1 MRGVP
6 QVIHGA
12 GIAKGCL
19 ISRGGGFGQY
29 KRLPPAQ
36 GSSFDH
42 LHFSSPLSTAQ
53 QGKLD
58 FATCLSFGIL
68 CSPGLLQGCLVWD
81 WTLQK
86 ILGSRIGFWGPGI
99 GVGLR
104 FGLVLD
110 SLWQNQCWTK
120 RQKRRSL
127 SWDSGHQ
134 APPWPVWD
142 GFGDKKALSCLSL
155 WGIQAEEKTNS
166 LFPFQLRL
174 HSHHQDAQRML
185 RRRK

>member
-6 QVIHGA
+6 LVIHGA

-58 FATCLSFGIL
+58 FAICLSFGIL

-86 ILGSRIGFWGPGI
+86 ILGSRIGFGDQ
-99 GVGLR
+99 
-104 FGLVLD
+104 GLVLGCVLD
-110 SLWQNQCWTK
+110 WFWILSGRTSAGQNA
-120 RQKRRSL
+120 RSA
-127 SWDSGHQ
+127 G
-134 APPWPVWD
+134 ACP
-142 GFGDKKALSCLSL
+142 
-155 WGIQAEEKTNS
+155 GIQDTRH
-166 LFPFQLRL
+166 LPGQFGMDLGI
-174 HSHHQDAQRML
+174 
-185 RRRK
+185 RKL